1 MPAAINARGYTA
13 EIVGK
18 LKINTTQGLPSAGA
32 DDSWSEGVLQTANN
46 TTSVGKAIV
55 QNVSC
60 PFKLTVNHAAAGT
73 GTRNLVITFN
83 GTSVYN
89 QGSGGTSPGLAAV
102 IDSATASSPCTTGS
116 TTIEAYGHNG
126 TNGAGVRIY
135 DLKIEQ

>member
-1 MPAAINARGYTA
+1 M
-13 EIVGK
+13 
-18 LKINTTQGLPSAGA
+18 
-32 DDSWSEGVLQTANN
+32 QTANN
-46 TTSVGKAIV
+46 TTSIGKAIV

-60 PFKLTVNHAAAGT
+60 PFKLTVNHAASGS

-89 QGSGGTSPGLAAV
+89 QGSGATSSGLAAV
-102 IDSATASSPCTTGS
+102 IDSATASTPCTSGT
-116 TTIEAYGHNG
+116 TTIEAYGWSG